1 MSSSTQGEPAGAA
14 DLSAEAAGVLQA
26 ATRMLAGVA
35 LRSLDVLDAAVT
47 LPQFRLLAVL
57 AGMGPV
63 PTGQAARTLGL
74 DRSTVTRLAD
84 RMVAAGHVARGTD
97 PRHRGMVTLELTA
110 SGRDLVAA
118 ADAWRR
124 AELARIMARLSPAQ
138 QAVVTVSLGLL
149 VEASGD
155 DYGVT
160 AHRPVP
166 L

>member
-1 MSSSTQGEPAGAA
+1 MASTQGEGSAA
-14 DLSAEAAGVLQA
+14 PGLAQETTEVLQS

-35 LRSLDVLDAAVT
+35 LRSLDVLDSAVT
-47 LPQFRLLAVL
+47 LPQFRLLAVV
-57 AGMGPV
+57 AEMGPM

-84 RMVAAGHVARGTD
+84 RMVTAGHVSRGTD
-97 PRHRGMVTLELTA
+97 PRHRGMVTLELTQ

-124 AELARIMARLSPAQ
+124 AELARIMARLSPSQ
-138 QAVVTVSLGLL
+138 QAVVTVALDLL
-149 VEASGD
+149 VSAAGD

>member
-1 MSSSTQGEPAGAA
+1 MPWTANDDSPGLA
-14 DLSAEAAGVLQA
+14 SATVDMLQA

-57 AGMGPV
+57 ADLGPV
-63 PTGQAARTLGL
+63 PSGQAARTLGL
-74 DRSTVTRLAD
+74 DPSTVTRLAD
-84 RMVAAGHVARGTD
+84 RMVAAGHVSRGAD
-97 PRHRGMVTLELTA
+97 PRHRGVVTLALTP
-110 SGRDLVAA
+110 SGQDLVSA

-124 AELARIMARLSPAQ
+124 HELMRIMTRLAPAD
-138 QAVVTVSLGLL
+138 QATVTTALGLL
-149 VEASGD
+149 VEAAGD
-155 DYGVT
+155 EYGVT